1 MASITETDLDDDLG
15 GLLERARE
23 NVRQKV
29 YPGADDSGVSARYG
43 QAGNAG
49 WSPIPDVLLFNQN
62 RLQIKGDDMVVL
74 LNLMA
79 HYYVKNEM
87 PFIRPTTIAKRMGVS
102 PRKVQRSLSKLH
114 KLGLFW
120 KVRHKKHGHL
130 TYDLTPLIEK
140 LQPWGEERIADKK
153 NRQEYQRS
161 VAQQERALSVD
172 GRV

>member
-1 MASITETDLDDDLG
+1 MAEVSEIAGNPALFEQ
-15 GLLERARE
+15 ARE
-23 NVRQKV
+23 NLRLKV
-29 YPGADDSGVSARYG
+29 YPGADDSRVSARYG

-49 WSPIPDVLLFNQN
+49 WSPIPDVLLFNQH
-62 RLQIKGDDMVVL
+62 RLKIKGDDLVVL

-102 PRKVQRSLSKLH
+102 QRKVQRSLAKLY

-120 KVRHKKHGHL
+120 KARHKELGHM

-140 LQPWGEERIADKK
+140 MQPWGEERMTEKSF
-153 NRQEYQRS
+153 RREQRS
-161 VAQQERALSVD
+161 VAQLDRALGID
-172 GRV
+172 NRG